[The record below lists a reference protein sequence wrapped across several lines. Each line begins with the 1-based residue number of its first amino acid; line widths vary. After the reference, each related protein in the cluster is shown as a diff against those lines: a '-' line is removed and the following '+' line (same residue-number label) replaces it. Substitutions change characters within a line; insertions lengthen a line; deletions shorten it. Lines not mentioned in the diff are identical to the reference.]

1 MYLPAQLCRHRT
13 VQKGSILIK
22 LIASDVDGT
31 LLTEGSMGLNPQM
44 FDMIRTLKKEGVQ
57 FVAASG
63 RQYESITAVFAPV
76 KDDIMFVAD
85 NGSYIYK
92 NDKLLEFRSFDDKTW
107 RRIVRFLMRI
117 PNINLMISSREG
129 TFTNSKDK
137 EFYRTVVE
145 GYKVSMKVIDNLDEQ
160 DLHVCKVGVN
170 CPDGNPS
177 VIADLGRKEGFDELS
192 HILISGIY
200 WVDFMPV
207 STDKGS
213 AITWIADH
221 LGIKHDETMA
231 FGDSDNDIGMLKSV
245 AESYAVAG
253 ARPEAKKAAKHV
265 LSEGVEQDAVLH
277 VLQKMYKCE

>member
-1 MYLPAQLCRHRT
+1 MASQQRKYQAGR
-13 VQKGSILIK
+13 KGLILIK

-31 LLTEGSMGLNPQM
+31 LLTEGSLALNPQM
-44 FDMIRTLKKEGVQ
+44 FDMIRALKKKGIQ

-63 RQYESITAVFAPV
+63 RQYESMTAVFGPV
-76 KDDIMFVAD
+76 KDDIIFVAD

-92 NDKLLEFRSFDDKTW
+92 NDKLLEFKAFDNETW
-107 RRIVRFLMRI
+107 RKIVRFLMTI

-129 TFTNSKDK
+129 TFTNSRDE

-145 GYKVSMKVIDNLDEQ
+145 GYKVPMKVVDNLDEQ

-177 VIADLGRKEGFDELS
+177 VIADLGRKEGFDEVS

-200 WVDFMPV
+200 WIDFMPI

-213 AITWIADH
+213 AIMWIADH
-221 LGIKHDETMA
+221 LGIRHDETMA
-231 FGDSDNDIGMLKSV
+231 FGDSNNDIGMLKSV

-253 ARPEAKKAAKHV
+253 ARPEAKKAAGHV

-277 VLQKMYKCE
+277 MLQKMYKDVI